1 MIILAIDPGVE
12 RLGIAILTKKKDAII
27 ACEMS
32 STIITPKISFQS
44 ERIGLIYNEISII
57 CTKFRPNQIVLERLF
72 FAKNVKTA
80 VAVAQVQGIIYLLA
94 HQLKLEVTEITPNEI
109 KSAVTG
115 YGGADKIAMKKMID
129 LQIILPPKVR
139 LDDEYDA
146 IACGFAFLLSFPQ
159 RQK

>member
-12 RLGIAILTKKKDAII
+12 RLGIAILTKKKDATI

-32 STIITPKISFQS
+32 DTIVTAKNLTQG
-44 ERIGLIYNEISII
+44 ERIGEIYEEMINV
-57 CTKFRPNQIVLERLF
+57 CQKFRPDQIVLERLF

-80 VAVAQVQGIIYLLA
+80 IAVAQVQGVIHLLGF
-94 HQLKLEVTEITPNEI
+94 QREIPVIEIAPNAI

-115 YGGADKIAMKKMID
+115 YGNADKKAVKKMID
-129 LQIILPPKVR
+129 LQVELPKRKR

-146 IACGFAFLLSFPQ
+146 IACGFAYLINSRLSSE
-159 RQK
+159 

>member
-12 RLGIAILTKKKDAII
+12 RLGIAILTKKKDGKI

-32 STIITPKISFQS
+32 DTIITPKLSSQS

-80 VAVAQVQGIIYLLA
+80 ISVAQVQGVIHLLGN
-94 HQLKLEVTEITPNEI
+94 QLGIGVAEIAPNAI

-115 YGGADKIAMKKMID
+115 YGMADKRAVKKMID
-129 LQIILPPKVR
+129 LQVILTSKKR

-146 IACGFAFLLSFPQ
+146 IACGFAYILNLPLSSE
-159 RQK
+159 

>member
-12 RLGIAILTKKKDAII
+12 RLGIAILTKKDAII

-32 STIITPKISFQS
+32 DTIITSKDLSHT
-44 ERIGLIYNEISII
+44 ERIGEIFSEVNKVCI
-57 CTKFRPNQIVLERLF
+57 KFRPNQIVLERLF

-80 VAVAQVQGIIYLLA
+80 IAVAQVQGIIHLLGC
-94 HQLKLEVTEITPNEI
+94 QLGIPVTEIAPNAI

-115 YGGADKIAMKKMID
+115 YGMADKRAIKKMID
-129 LQIILPPKVR
+129 LQVILSKKKR

-146 IACGFAFLLSFPQ
+146 IACGFAFILNSRLSSE
-159 RQK
+159 